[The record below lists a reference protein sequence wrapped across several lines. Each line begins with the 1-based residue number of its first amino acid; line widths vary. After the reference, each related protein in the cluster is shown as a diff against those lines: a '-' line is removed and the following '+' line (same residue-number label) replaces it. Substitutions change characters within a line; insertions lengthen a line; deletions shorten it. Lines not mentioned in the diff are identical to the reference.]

1 MVVFTLRLLA
11 PPRLRG
17 EILQMLRSA
26 MGPTLAERGCRNCH
40 LQQDADDPNLLTF
53 TQEWEAQEDVDRHMA
68 SNEYRKVLAAM
79 DMADAPPDVTF
90 LTVLGESGF
99 ERIAAA
105 RQHLAVQ
112 EGYGS

>member
-11 PPRLRG
+11 PPRLRR

-40 LQQDADDPNLLTF
+40 LQQDADEENLLTF
-53 TQEWEAQEDVDRHMA
+53 TQEWERREDRDRHMA
-68 SNEYRKVLAAM
+68 SNEYRRVLAVM
-79 DMADAPPDVTF
+79 DMADAPPSVSF
-90 LTVLGESGF
+90 LTVLDESAGF

-112 EGYGS
+112 EGH